1 MTPEVNGWLE
11 LLKGGGN
18 AAIIVLAIVA
28 VRVAQAFLKALNGI
42 TDTMQKNHAETVANQ
57 EAIKRAIVARDPRA
71 NDYFASSP
79 KG

>member
-18 AAIIVLAIVA
+18 VAIIVLAIVA

-42 TDTMQKNHAETVANQ
+42 TETMLKNHAETVANQ
-57 EAIKRAIVARDPRA
+57 EAIKRAIVARDPATSR
-71 NDYFASSP
+71 FFE
-79 KG
+79 KGSIG

>member
-42 TDTMQKNHAETVANQ
+42 TETMNKNHAESVANQ
-57 EAIKRAIVARDPRA
+57 EAIKRAIVSRDPSAERI
-71 NDYFASSP
+71 FGVG

>member
-42 TDTMQKNHAETVANQ
+42 TETMNKNHAESVANQ
-57 EAIKRAIVARDPRA
+57 EAIKRAIVSRDPATERF
-71 NDYFASSP
+71 FASG

>member
-18 AAIIVLAIVA
+18 AALIVLAIIA
-28 VRVAQAFLKALNGI
+28 VRVATAFLGALKGI
-42 TDTMQKNHAETVANQ
+42 VDTMNKNHAETVANQ
-57 EAIKRAIVARDPRA
+57 EAIKRAIVARDPASERF
-71 NDYFASSP
+71 FAAGP

>member
-1 MTPEVNGWLE
+1 MTPEFAGWLE

-18 AAIIVLAIVA
+18 AAVIVLAIVA

-42 TDTMQKNHAETVANQ
+42 TETMQRNHAESVANQ
-57 EAIKRAIVARDPRA
+57 EAIKRAIVSRDPSAERI
-71 NDYFASSP
+71 FGVG